1 MAKKSKTLQ
10 DDSKY
15 AHLDTDGDGVVSD
28 EEMAQADK
36 IMDLE
41 AKRERI
47 ENEDKKEDAQR
58 GMAWFALAGMLLY
71 PFAVLLANWLG
82 LESAPNIL
90 GDMAP
95 TYFVSVAAIVA
106 AFYAKE
112 GYTKGK

>member
-15 AHLDTDGDGVVSD
+15 AHLDTDGDGIVSD

-58 GMAWFALAGMLLY
+58 GMG
-71 PFAVLLANWLG
+71 WLCPCWNAS
-82 LESAPNIL
+82 LSICC
-90 GDMAP
+90 
-95 TYFVSVAAIVA
+95 SSC
-106 AFYAKE
+106 
-112 GYTKGK
+112 

>member
-47 ENEDKKEDAQR
+47 ENEDKKEDA
-58 GMAWFALAGMLLY
+58 
-71 PFAVLLANWLG
+71 
-82 LESAPNIL
+82 
-90 GDMAP
+90 
-95 TYFVSVAAIVA
+95 
-106 AFYAKE
+106 
-112 GYTKGK
+112 